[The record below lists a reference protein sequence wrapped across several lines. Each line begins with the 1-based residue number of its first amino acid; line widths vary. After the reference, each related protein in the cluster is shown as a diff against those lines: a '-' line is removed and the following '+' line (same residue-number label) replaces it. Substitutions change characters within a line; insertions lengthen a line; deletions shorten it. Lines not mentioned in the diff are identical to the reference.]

1 MLCLRD
7 LLLRGHDPDIASLHI
22 RLPIEGKEP
31 ICHAYAHIGVPETP
45 SWTLLIIG
53 SYEKKNGTLRHL
65 GNMIWERCLEGQ
77 AGVFLCSLRS
87 CIFWCG
93 TGRLCKLGFIHSLL
107 GVHLFPTR
115 LLCTNNG
122 IQNKRDP
129 DFCGGLYIMATR
141 KKQSPRSIYRRQN
154 DLTVI
159 RTKTV

>member
-107 GVHLFPTR
+107 GVHLFPT
-115 LLCTNNG
+115 G
-122 IQNKRDP
+122 
-129 DFCGGLYIMATR
+129 Y
-141 KKQSPRSIYRRQN
+141 YV
-154 DLTVI
+154 LTMGF
-159 RTKTV
+159 RTKETQIFVEDFILWPQGKNSHQEAYIEDKMT